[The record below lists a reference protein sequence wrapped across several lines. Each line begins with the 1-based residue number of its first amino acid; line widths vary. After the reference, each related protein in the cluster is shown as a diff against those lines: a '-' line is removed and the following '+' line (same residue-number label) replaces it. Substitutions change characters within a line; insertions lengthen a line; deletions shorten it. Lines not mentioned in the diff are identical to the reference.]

1 VRVLFIGDIV
11 GRPGRQALKALLPGM
26 RERFRPDVVVANAE
40 NAAGGFGITSKVA
53 DELFD
58 LGLDALTSG
67 NHIYDKREILPLLEG
82 DSRILRP
89 LNYPPECPGH
99 GAVRLPLPDGSALWV
114 VSIQGKVLMPPV
126 ACPFRALD
134 AFWETLP
141 AGDRC
146 VLVDFHAE
154 ATSEKRALGLY
165 MDGRASV
172 VIGTHTHVATADA
185 EILPAGTGYLTD
197 AGMTGPYASV
207 IGMDVG
213 DSTRRILT
221 GMPTILNV
229 AKGDPRVAG
238 LFAEID
244 PATGRCTALE
254 SFVLKS
260 ATAA

>member
-11 GRPGRQALKALLPGM
+11 GRPGRQALRALLPGL
-26 RERFRPDVVVANAE
+26 RQRFRPDAVIANAE

-53 DELFD
+53 DELFG
-58 LGLDALTSG
+58 LGVDALTTG
-67 NHIYDKREILPLLEG
+67 NHIYDKREVLPLLAG

-89 LNYPPECPGH
+89 LNYSPECPGR
-99 GAVRLPLPDGSALWV
+99 GAARLPLADGSALWV
-114 VSIQGKVLMPPV
+114 VSVQGKVLMPPV

-134 AFWETLP
+134 AFWAELP
-141 AGDRC
+141 PGDRC
-146 VLVDFHAE
+146 VLIDIHAE
-154 ATSEKRALGLY
+154 ATSEKRALGFY

-172 VIGTHTHVATADA
+172 VVGTHTHVATADA
-185 EILPAGTGYLTD
+185 EILPGGTGYLTD

-207 IGMDVG
+207 IGMEVG

-238 LFAEID
+238 LFAEVD
-244 PATGRCTALE
+244 GATGRCAALE

-260 ATAA
+260 PAKD